1 MRKGLLG
8 LTITLVLL
16 GMIAAPVSAATI
28 ELKFDGV
35 QGQASIERTIDG
47 GTNWITTEA
56 GLYHFT
62 RIGGTQPTV
71 TEIYTFC
78 IEPLQFISQN
88 QIVTY
93 NVVELQDAPN
103 YLGAMGT
110 TKANLLR
117 ELYGTY
123 YPVSDSSSISNLTA
137 RALQIA
143 TWEIVRETSGSYN
156 VSTGNVYYRNY
167 GGGDTALD
175 LANLMLANIINYNN
189 PLRTDIMGATN
200 SNAQDAWIPVP
211 TPEPGTMI
219 LFGLG
224 LIGLAGL
231 RRKE

>member
-1 MRKGLLG
+1 MKKGLLG

-35 QGQASIERTIDG
+35 QNQAAIERTVDDG
-47 GTNWITTEA
+47 ANWVTTEA
-56 GLYHFT
+56 GLFHFT
-62 RIGGTQPTV
+62 RTGGTFGPTA

-78 IEPLQFISQN
+78 IEPLQYITAGN
-88 QIVTY
+88 TYVY
-93 NVVELQDAPN
+93 NVDALENAPTN
-103 YLGAMGT
+103 IGGMGS

-117 ELYGTY
+117 ELYGKY
-123 YPVSDSSSISNLTA
+123 YPVSTSAVSATLG

-143 TWEIVRETSGSYN
+143 TWEIVRETSGTYN
-156 VSTGNVYYRNY
+156 VTSGTTRFRNS
-167 GGGDTALD
+167 DDAQALSD
-175 LANLMLANIINYNN
+175 AQTYLNDIINNN
-189 PLRTDIMGATN
+189 YALRNDIMAGLNTE
-200 SNAQDAWIPVP
+200 AQDPWIPVP

-224 LIGLAGL
+224 LVGLAGL